1 LNRRRRSNTLP
12 LLLVAGVA
20 IVAVLS
26 GVALALSSRGTDLG
40 SFKDLA
46 TFGDASADSSDDGG
60 STSAPTVDNPK
71 VPAQLL
77 NLSNWKLTLPVG
89 EEQDEADEV
98 EQPKLAS
105 FQDPKFFHLNGAGD
119 GVVFRANAGGA
130 TTSGSGYPR
139 SELREMKKNG
149 KDEADWSNKSG
160 VHTMT
165 VVQAITAT
173 PKVKPEVAAGQIHG
187 EEDVVAMVRLEKNH
201 LFVESDGEE
210 VGDLDNDYKLGT
222 KFTLVMRATPG
233 GVTVTYNGKKT
244 VSIDEVGGGNYF
256 KAGCYTQASDHPQED
271 DDPDQK
277 YDKPDAYGEVVIYSL
292 KVEHKN

>member
-1 LNRRRRSNTLP
+1 VDSKLKVVFASLLAVVVIVSGAAVVLN
-12 LLLVAGVA
+12 A
-20 IVAVLS
+20 
-26 GVALALSSRGTDLG
+26 RGTDLG
-40 SFKDLA
+40 RFSDLA
-46 TFGDASADSSDDGG
+46 TFGDAPATPDDQSGEPV
-60 STSAPTVDNPK
+60 AEPK
-71 VPAQLL
+71 LPAQLL
-77 NLSNWKLTLPVG
+77 DLSNWKLTLPVG
-89 EEQDEADEV
+89 KEQDEADEV
-98 EQPKLAS
+98 EQPKLAH
-105 FQDPKFFHLNGAGD
+105 FQDPKFFHLNDAGD

-160 VHTMT
+160 IHTMT
-165 VVQAITAT
+165 IVQAITAT

-187 EEDVVAMVRLEKNH
+187 EEDVVAMVRLEKKH
-201 LFVESDGEE
+201 LFVESDGDE

-233 GVTVTYNGKKT
+233 GVTVTYNDKKT
-244 VSIDEVGGGNYF
+244 VKIDEVGGGNYF
-256 KAGCYTQASDHPQED
+256 KAGCYTQASDHRQED

>member
-1 LNRRRRSNTLP
+1 VDSKLKV
-12 LLLVAGVA
+12 LLASLLAAVV
-20 IVAVLS
+20 IVS
-26 GVALALSSRGTDLG
+26 GVAVVLNARGADLG
-40 SFKDLA
+40 KFSDLA
-46 TFGDASADSSDDGG
+46 TFGDGSTSDDSSDE
-60 STSAPTVDNPK
+60 STSDEPVANPE
-71 VPAQLL
+71 VPAQVLDL
-77 NLSNWKLTLPVG
+77 TSWKLTLPVG
-89 EEQDEADEV
+89 KEQDEADEV
-98 EQPKLAS
+98 EQPKLAH
-105 FQDPKFFHLNGAGD
+105 FQNPKFFHLNEAGD

-160 VHTMT
+160 IHTMT
-165 VVQAITAT
+165 IVQAITAT
-173 PKVKPEVAAGQIHG
+173 PKVKPEVVAGQIHG
-187 EEDVVAMVRLEKNH
+187 EEDVVAMVRLEKKH
-201 LFVESDGEE
+201 LFVESDGDE

-222 KFTLVMRATPG
+222 KFKLVMRATPG
-233 GVTVTYNGKKT
+233 GVTVTYNDKKT

-256 KAGCYTQASDHPQED
+256 KAGCYTQASDHRQED

>member
-1 LNRRRRSNTLP
+1 VDSKLKV
-12 LLLVAGVA
+12 LLASLF
-20 IVAVLS
+20 AVLVIVS
-26 GVALALSSRGTDLG
+26 GVAVVLNSRGADLG
-40 SFKDLA
+40 KFSDLA
-46 TFGDASADSSDDGG
+46 TFGDATTAGDTADATPSEPPAD
-60 STSAPTVDNPK
+60 PK
-71 VPAQLL
+71 LPAQVL
-77 NLSNWKLTLPVG
+77 NLTNWKLTLPIG
-89 EEQDEADEV
+89 KERDEADEV
-98 EQPKLAS
+98 EQPKLAK
-105 FQDPKFFHLNGAGD
+105 FQNPKFFHLNGAGD

-160 VHTMT
+160 IHTMT
-165 VVQAITAT
+165 IVQAITAT

-187 EEDVVAMVRLEKNH
+187 EEDVVAMVRLEKKH

-222 KFTLVMRATPG
+222 KFKLVMRATPG
-233 GVTVTYNGKKT
+233 GVTVTYNDTKT
-244 VSIDEVGGGNYF
+244 VKIDEVGGGNYF
-256 KAGCYTQASDHPQED
+256 KAGCYTQASDHPQDD

-292 KVEHKN
+292 KVDHKN